1 MHATGVASSALCWL
15 GSLVGIWAKSKST
28 LRNIGRGAAVV
39 GLVLLISTSHVLA
52 QAFGPSQILGH
63 ASSYDGKHLTVSGTV
78 RHVLPDTSQQGKDYV
93 TFQLCDNERATFQV
107 YDNECMNMFVW
118 GHPKLREGQRQSF
131 SGTFDTAK
139 RVEPHTFENVLEVRQ
154 GSVR

>member
-1 MHATGVASSALCWL
+1 
-15 GSLVGIWAKSKST
+15 VGIWAKSKSS
-28 LRNIGRGAAVV
+28 LRDIRRGAAVV
-39 GLVLLISTSHVLA
+39 GLVLLISSSHVLA
-52 QAFGPSQILGH
+52 QAFGPSQILAH
-63 ASSYDGKHLTVSGTV
+63 ASSYDGKHVTVSGTV

-93 TFQLCDNERATFQV
+93 TFQLCDNERATFQTYDKERAMFQV
-107 YDNECMNMFVW
+107 HDNECMNIFVW

-131 SGTFDTAK
+131 SGTFDTVK